1 MLSFLKGVGY
11 VLLAILV
18 LGIIGSAGAIF
29 ATIGAVISIVFIG
42 VIVIGFVAMLIKQAL
57 NTKD

>member
-42 VIVIGFVAMLIKQAL
+42 VVIVGFIAMLIKEAVDS
-57 NTKD
+57 KD